1 MDYVYESLHKDWNT
15 RCVCFHRCPFKNSDL
30 HAHAVHHYISSTY
43 PRPILIPQ
51 QLAGLSTAHD
61 SAPSHAINIPH
72 TPLQLSQQQEEGGKE
87 RMREADMVW
96 NTQKNWSDEEAEPMV
111 IS

>member
-1 MDYVYESLHKDWNT
+1 MQCS
-15 RCVCFHRCPFKNSDL
+15 
-30 HAHAVHHYISSTY
+30 ISCSY

-72 TPLQLSQQQEEGGKE
+72 TPLQLSQQQEEGGEE
-87 RMREADMVW
+87 RWREADMVW
-96 NTQKNWSDEEAEPMV
+96 NTGATRRPSRWSLTKAHVLVTPG
-111 IS
+111 